1 MGIDDG
7 HIVIQEG
14 QISYPLPVT
23 GAAVARCAAPDKK
36 TWERFLTMYQR
47 RGRARLT
54 LETTVSN
61 AGSDEPAVKFSG
73 QYVLHR

>member
-1 MGIDDG
+1 
-7 HIVIQEG
+7 
-14 QISYPLPVT
+14 
-23 GAAVARCAAPDKK
+23 VARCAAPEEK

-54 LETTVSN
+54 LATTVSN
-61 AGSDEPAVKFSG
+61 AGSDEPAVTFSG

>member
-1 MGIDDG
+1 M
-7 HIVIQEG
+7 
-14 QISYPLPVT
+14 
-23 GAAVARCAAPDKK
+23 ARCAAPDEK
-36 TWERFLTMYQR
+36 TWERFLALYQR